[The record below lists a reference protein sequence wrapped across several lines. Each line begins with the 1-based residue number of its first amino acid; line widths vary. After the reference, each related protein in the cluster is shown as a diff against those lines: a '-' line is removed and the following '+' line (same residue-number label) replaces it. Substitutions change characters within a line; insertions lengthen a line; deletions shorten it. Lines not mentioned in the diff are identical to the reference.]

1 MLARYSPGV
10 LPLSGLA
17 KTGFTGR
24 LFLCSAVACVAVFF
38 WSVKPRMKWPSS
50 SFAPSRESFNEAV
63 LDQVLYRAATI
74 SLGDREGAVIMI
86 DPQTGRIRAFIN
98 PQLAFE
104 GTYSPG
110 STIKPFTALAAM
122 RSGLIDGQ
130 SRTLCRENYSRD
142 GFHTVCSHAKDLPP
156 FNTAEAIAYSCNYYF
171 GKLGERLN
179 QIVFDDMLS
188 EFGFGQR
195 TGVNGIN
202 TERESPG
209 HLHRGEWWAESAL
222 GEGNHLQV
230 TPIQLL
236 TAYSA
241 LVNGGHLFTPRI
253 AQAKD
258 FVPQLRATLMIN
270 DEQRSLIVE
279 GMRGAVRYGTA
290 ERAKLHSLPLY
301 IFGKTGTSTQTNGF
315 RTQGWFVGFASAVD
329 DGQNSESLSAPGNL
343 KLAVLV
349 FVKKA
354 HGADAAE
361 IARPIFEAYAR
372 KAQRDTET
380 RGRGDT
386 EKKLDANALPIP
398 ASPRR
403 PVSASELLDLSPR
416 LRVPV
421 SSSAAAHLRISGSVV
436 RVHLG
441 NENLTRT
448 MSLEDYVLG
457 VVAAEGSTESEPE
470 ALKALAV
477 AARTYALK
485 NLGRHAREGYAFCT
499 TTHCQRYRRINS
511 LDAGSQVSSV
521 IVDAV
526 KETMSEVLH
535 DNEGQIVDSYFS
547 ASCGGATANISALWG
562 VKAPSY
568 LRGVGDD
575 YCLTMPHRKW
585 TDVISSTNLRRAL
598 QSDPRTDVGENLV
611 DVVVTRRDAT
621 GRAELITIEGEG
633 QRTVSGWDFKI
644 IVGRALGWNLL
655 KSSRFEI
662 ARSGVNFVFRGSGFG
677 HGLGLCQEGA
687 HVMAQR
693 GASYRQILAKYFPT
707 TGVMRDTQTRG
718 SGERE
723 TGRLTAASEHF
734 RISYPARERQRGVTN
749 LIATLESARANLIGR
764 VAIAGIPVQLS
775 SLEIFINE
783 TTGDFVGRTGQP
795 WWAAAATKGNRIDLQ
810 PVELLERRGILETTL
825 RHEVAHAVIDALG
838 RGHTPRWLAEGLALY
853 GAGEGP
859 MVSRYGPRSRVN
871 VEEIERDLTHART
884 LFEMRAAYAAAY
896 CEVKHLINAE
906 GEARVWQCVAQGRN

>member
-10 LPLSGLA
+10 VPLSGLA
-17 KTGFTGR
+17 RTGFTGR
-24 LFLCSAVACVAVFF
+24 LLLCSAAACVAVFY
-38 WSVKPRMKWPSS
+38 WSVKPQMKWPSS
-50 SFAPSRESFNEAV
+50 SFAPSRESFNEAA
-63 LDQVLYRAATI
+63 LDQILYRAATT

-122 RSGLIDGQ
+122 RSGLIDEQ

-179 QIVFDDMLS
+179 QIAFDDTLS

-195 TGVNGIN
+195 TGINGIN

-209 HLHRGEWWAESAL
+209 HLLRGEWRAESAL

-258 FVPQLRATLMIN
+258 FVPQLRASLMIN

-279 GMRGAVRYGTA
+279 GMRGAIRYGTA

-329 DGQNSESLSAPGNL
+329 DGLNSESLSGPGNL

-361 IARPIFEAYAR
+361 IARPIFEAYSLEER
-372 KAQRDTET
+372 RGEEGTGRPGDSET
-380 RGRGDT
+380 T
-386 EKKLDANALPIP
+386 IADAEIKRTLEAGNLE
-398 ASPRR
+398 SG
-403 PVSASELLDLSPR
+403 SSFSGSPR
-416 LRVPV
+416 LPV
-421 SSSAAAHLRISGSVV
+421 APSPHLSIFHSAV

-441 NENLTRT
+441 HENLTRT

-457 VVAAEGSTESEPE
+457 VVAAEGSMESEPE

-477 AARTYALK
+477 AVRTYAVK
-485 NLGRHAREGYAFCT
+485 NLGRHAREGYDFCT
-499 TTHCQRYRRINS
+499 TTHCQRYRPVNS
-511 LDAGSQVSSV
+511 VDAGSQVSSV

-535 DNEGQIVDSYFS
+535 DNEGQVVDSYFS

-568 LRGVGDD
+568 LKGVGDD
-575 YCLTMPHRKW
+575 YCLTMPHRNW

-598 QSDPRTDVGENLV
+598 KSDPRTDVGENLV

-621 GRAELITIEGEG
+621 GRAELITIKGEG

-693 GASYRQILAKYFPT
+693 GASYHQILAKYFPT
-707 TGVMRDTQTRG
+707 TGVMRNTQTRE

-723 TGRLTAASEHF
+723 TGR
-734 RISYPARERQRGVTN
+734 RGD
-749 LIATLESARANLIGR
+749 G
-764 VAIAGIPVQLS
+764 
-775 SLEIFINE
+775 E
-783 TTGDFVGRTGQP
+783 TG
-795 WWAAAATKGNRIDLQ
+795 
-810 PVELLERRGILETTL
+810 
-825 RHEVAHAVIDALG
+825 
-838 RGHTPRWLAEGLALY
+838 
-853 GAGEGP
+853 
-859 MVSRYGPRSRVN
+859 
-871 VEEIERDLTHART
+871 
-884 LFEMRAAYAAAY
+884 
-896 CEVKHLINAE
+896 
-906 GEARVWQCVAQGRN
+906 